1 MRIKPHSNRHKAL
14 RSVVPGLD
22 SPSQYQWRRIMVRR
36 PVLEEVEGEVIA
48 VSKMVPRLQA
58 RLWPGSARAIYQSM
72 KKENIDVRA
81 NRAAW

>member
-1 MRIKPHSNRHKAL
+1 
-14 RSVVPGLD
+14 
-22 SPSQYQWRRIMVRR
+22 MVRR